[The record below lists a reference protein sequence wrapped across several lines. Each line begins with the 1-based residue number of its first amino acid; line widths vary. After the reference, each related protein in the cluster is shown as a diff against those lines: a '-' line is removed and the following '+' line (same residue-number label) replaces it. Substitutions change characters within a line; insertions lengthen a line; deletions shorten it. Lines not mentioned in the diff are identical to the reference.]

1 MLGFHSVLSNTK
13 ENLVRHDAGLQNIFR
28 RKEPIPA
35 NGTARRSIV
44 ALVTSE
50 WRFLRTYIARPQRLT
65 DQPWALRCFRV
76 MGGSSVPCGSLTPP

>member
-50 WRFLRTYIARPQRLT
+50 WRFLRCISLDHSDLPISAGLSLFSVNG
-65 DQPWALRCFRV
+65 W
-76 MGGSSVPCGSLTPP
+76 SSVPYGPLTPP